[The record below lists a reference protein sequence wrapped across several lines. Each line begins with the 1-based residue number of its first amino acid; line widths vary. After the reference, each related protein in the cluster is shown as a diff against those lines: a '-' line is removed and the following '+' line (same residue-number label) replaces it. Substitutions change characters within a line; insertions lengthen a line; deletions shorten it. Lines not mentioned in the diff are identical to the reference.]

1 MCQAAVS
8 GHAKHKKLKPF
19 NIKGLGVAETEGFEP
34 SIPLWGMLI

>member
-8 GHAKHKKLKPF
+8 EHAKGEKQKPC